1 MTECDCTGAMSL
13 GMAMGLLMGL
23 FLGVAVGIAIEDAKD
38 LLKLWDRRR
47 GREHRRKERQDK

>member
-13 GMAMGLLMGL
+13 GMVIGLLMGL

-47 GREHRRKERQDK
+47 GREHRRKDK